1 MLNESGHLTGV
12 GRVTGKGQVQ
22 IPKEIRDALG
32 IRIGDELVFRLADES
47 LSVHVRKRRRLSEL
61 AGALSPRRPFPGI
74 DEEEKETKQAAVKR
88 TVQGARNDG

>member
-1 MLNESGHLTGV
+1 MSNESDHLAGV

-32 IRIGDELVFRLADES
+32 IRIGDELVFRLTDDS

-61 AGALSPRRPFPGI
+61 AGALLPRRPFPGI
-74 DEEEKETKQAAVKR
+74 DEEEKETKQAAIKR
-88 TVQGARNDG
+88 TVKGAKNGG